1 MQKQL
6 EIYMSITLKP
16 EQEKLIQPAVELG
29 RFNSEDE
36 AIERALQ
43 LLDEQY
49 QDSEA
54 WIEEMRVKVDVAR
67 AQVEQGEVIA
77 LETVMNRLQDK
88 FRQAR
93 ENQG

>member
-16 EQEKLIQPAVELG
+16 EQEKLIQQQVELG
-29 RFNSEDE
+29 RFNSADE
-36 AIERALQ
+36 ALERALQ

-54 WIEEMRVKVDVAR
+54 WIEEMRVKVDVAK